1 LIDPFSAQS
10 DTNYLTL
17 RESSPCAPTTRPVV
31 DDIDLS
37 KASTGQGGPFHTYST
52 PLSSRSA
59 LRTYLDLVAFRHL
72 GRPDVSRVS
81 SGYGAAVVLEGH
93 VGRLPVVPP
102 VNEPDVPARTPST
115 RKENNQV

>member
-1 LIDPFSAQS
+1 VESSVLLRARRGFESRVPDPRHATQGDPAKRAVDEVGGFTSGLVLPPWQHPKRSGLIDPFSAQS

-59 LRTYLDLVAFRHL
+59 LRT
-72 GRPDVSRVS
+72 
-81 SGYGAAVVLEGH
+81 
-93 VGRLPVVPP
+93 
-102 VNEPDVPARTPST
+102 
-115 RKENNQV
+115 